1 MARTPC
7 PHNRGSAETQEALCL
22 HWGDE
27 AALPQQLVLL
37 LEQQSASGPALPE
50 RRVRVPLLEL
60 ERRVRV
66 PLLELERRVRAQV
79 LELERGPAT
88 EQQAQAPE
96 DRGPATEQENPTLL
110 FLHDECRHWSR
121 TPARRS
127 PAAQFQRGYS

>member
-7 PHNRGSAETQEALCL
+7 PHNRGSAETQEAQCL
-22 HWGDE
+22 RWEDG
-27 AALPQQLVLL
+27 AALPKELVLL

-50 RRVRVPLLEL
+50 RRGRVPLLEL
-60 ERRVRV
+60 ERRVRAQV
-66 PLLELERRVRAQV
+66 LELERAQV

-96 DRGPATEQENPTLL
+96 DRGPATEQGNPTLL

-121 TPARRS
+121 TPARRP

>member
-1 MARTPC
+1 MVRTPC

-22 HWGDE
+22 RLGDE
-27 AALPQQLVLL
+27 AALPKELVLL
-37 LEQQSASGPALPE
+37 LEQQSASEPALPE

-66 PLLELERRVRAQV
+66 RVRAQV
-79 LELERGPAT
+79 QEQWPAT

>member
-1 MARTPC
+1 MVRTPC
-7 PHNRGSAETQEALCL
+7 PHNRGSAETQEAQCL
-22 HWGDE
+22 RLGDE

-37 LEQQSASGPALPE
+37 LEQQSASGPALP
-50 RRVRVPLLEL
+50 